1 MKYLNLIII
10 AAISVIILSIL
21 FFFGANFFGKFDPDV
36 TLTLT
41 LYFFSG
47 ISTLGAVLS
56 AIYTLHIQS
65 IAKRPNIILETTNL
79 TAQYDD
85 FVEKDVIRVGLKML
99 NTGENA
105 FFLNLQLTETCINNP
120 GVNYE
125 FYNSRYDFDIFKSI
139 NDTEK
144 HHYMEV
150 SFSSK
155 AHDIYADI
163 VKLGPMIKLTYQD
176 QNHETHKIKY
186 LLKFKRKL
194 DDSPFF
200 ELERIGIFS
209 KVRIS
214 TNLFI
219 RRILKTKKKFSN
231 IKKPF

>member
-21 FFFGANFFGKFDPDV
+21 FFFGAKYFGKFNPDV
-36 TLTLT
+36 NLTLT

-65 IAKRPNIILETTNL
+65 IAKRPNIILQTTNL

-85 FVEKDVIRVGLKML
+85 FIEKDLIRVGLKML

-120 GVNYE
+120 GVNYQ
-125 FYNSRYDFDIFKSI
+125 FYNSRHDFDIFKSI
-139 NDTEK
+139 NDTEE
-144 HHYMEV
+144 HHYMEL
-150 SFSSK
+150 SFSTNSQ
-155 AHDIYADI
+155 DIYADI

-176 QNHETHKIKY
+176 QNHESHEIKY
-186 LLKFKRKL
+186 LLKFKRML
-194 DDSPFF
+194 DGNPFF
-200 ELERIGIFS
+200 KLERIGIFTE
-209 KVRIS
+209 VWIS
-214 TNLFI
+214 TKLFI
-219 RRILKTKKKFSN
+219 RRIFKSKK
-231 IKKPF
+231 

>member
-1 MKYLNLIII
+1 
-10 AAISVIILSIL
+10 
-21 FFFGANFFGKFDPDV
+21 FFGIKYFTEFGPEIN
-36 TLTLT
+36 LTLT

-65 IAKRPNIILETTNL
+65 IGKRPNIILETTRL
-79 TAQYDD
+79 TNQYDD
-85 FVEKDVIRVGLKML
+85 FIEKDVIRVGLKML

-125 FYNSRYDFDIFKSI
+125 FHNSRYDFDIFKSI

-155 AHDIYADI
+155 AQDMYADI
-163 VKLGPMIKLTYQD
+163 VKLGPIIKLTYQD
-176 QNHETHKIKY
+176 QNHETHEIKY
-186 LLKFKRKL
+186 LLKFKRML
-194 DDSPFF
+194 DESPFF
-200 ELERIGIFS
+200 ILERIG
-209 KVRIS
+209 
-214 TNLFI
+214 
-219 RRILKTKKKFSN
+219 
-231 IKKPF
+231 

>member
-10 AAISVIILSIL
+10 AAISVIILSL
-21 FFFGANFFGKFDPDV
+21 SFFFGIKYFAKFQPEIN
-36 TLTLT
+36 LTLT

-65 IAKRPNIILETTNL
+65 IGKRPNIILQTTRL
-79 TAQYDD
+79 TNQYDD
-85 FVEKDVIRVGLKML
+85 FIEKDVIRVGLKML

-120 GVNYE
+120 GVNYG
-125 FYNSRYDFDIFKSI
+125 FHNSRYDFDIFKSI

-155 AHDIYADI
+155 AQDMYANI

-176 QNHETHKIKY
+176 QNHETHEIKY
-186 LLKFKRKL
+186 LLKFKRML
-194 DDSPFF
+194 DQSPFF
-200 ELERIGIFS
+200 ILERIGIFS

-219 RRILKTKKKFSN
+219 RRVLKTKIKYSN
-231 IKKPF
+231 IKKP

>member
-10 AAISVIILSIL
+10 AAISVIILSL
-21 FFFGANFFGKFDPDV
+21 SFFFGIKYFTEFKPEIN
-36 TLTLT
+36 LTLT

-65 IAKRPNIILETTNL
+65 IGKRPNIILETTRL
-79 TAQYDD
+79 TNQYDD
-85 FVEKDVIRVGLKML
+85 FIEKDVIRVGLKML

-120 GVNYE
+120 GVNYG
-125 FYNSRYDFDIFKSI
+125 FHNSRYDFDIFKSI

-155 AHDIYADI
+155 AQDMYADI
-163 VKLGPMIKLTYQD
+163 VKLGPIIKLTYQD
-176 QNHETHKIKY
+176 QNHETHEIKY
-186 LLKFKRKL
+186 LLKFKRML
-194 DDSPFF
+194 DESPFF
-200 ELERIGIFS
+200 ILERIGIFS

-219 RRILKTKKKFSN
+219 RRVLKTKKKFSN

>member
-21 FFFGANFFGKFDPDV
+21 FFFGAKYFGKFNPDV
-36 TLTLT
+36 NLTLT

-65 IAKRPNIILETTNL
+65 IAKRPNIILQTTNL

-85 FVEKDVIRVGLKML
+85 FIEKDLIRVGLKML

-120 GVNYE
+120 GVNYQ
-125 FYNSRYDFDIFKSI
+125 FYNSRHDFDIFKSI
-139 NDTEK
+139 NDTEE
-144 HHYMEV
+144 HHYMEL
-150 SFSSK
+150 SFSTNSQ
-155 AHDIYADI
+155 DIYADI

-176 QNHETHKIKY
+176 QKHESHEIKY
-186 LLKFKRKL
+186 LLKFKRML
-194 DDSPFF
+194 DGNPFF
-200 ELERIGIFS
+200 KLERIGIFTE
-209 KVRIS
+209 VWIS
-214 TNLFI
+214 TKLFI
-219 RRILKTKKKFSN
+219 RRIFKSKK
-231 IKKPF
+231 

>member
-1 MKYLNLIII
+1 MKYLNLIIM
-10 AAISVIILSIL
+10 AAIIVIILSL
-21 FFFGANFFGKFDPDV
+21 SFFFGIKYFTKFEPEINF
-36 TLTLT
+36 TLT

-65 IAKRPNIILETTNL
+65 IGKRPNVIIETTRL
-79 TAQYDD
+79 TCQYDN
-85 FVEKDVIRVGLKML
+85 FIEKEVIKVGLKML

-120 GVNYE
+120 GVNYG
-125 FYNSRYDFDIFKSI
+125 FHNSRYDFDIFKSI

-155 AHDIYADI
+155 SQDIYADI

-176 QNHETHKIKY
+176 QNHETHEIKY
-186 LLKFKRKL
+186 LLKFKRML
-194 DDSPFF
+194 GESRFF
-200 ELERIGIFS
+200 KLERIGIFS

-214 TNLFI
+214 TYLFI
-219 RRILKTKKKFSN
+219 RRALKTKKKFSN